1 MAAGVEMSPA
11 RSPEPVQQQQPK
23 ESTTKATTATSTSIN
38 PTEITVATTN
48 LATME
53 KSTPKPDEKDTPS
66 LSPSPNPK
74 KRPASG
80 TEPNGPAK
88 VTKRRAARACVSCR
102 ARKVRCDVV
111 EGAPCGNCRWDNVEC
126 IVQESRRRK
135 KNLFDS
141 TSSVSTSKGSAPH
154 HAEAHQHLKA
164 KAPPSSACC
173 STSSANQPV
182 TIASAASGPLRRP
195 SETSQTSKATIGNDA
210 TDPTAM
216 LQSSVEGHVPPHLL
230 YQRSGLKSDPIS
242 LSTTLQASNNGSR
255 YASIC
260 PNPHTQM
267 GQSYATAAAAAAAS
281 LSDDTLL
288 PGATLKTAH
297 YLNTLEEPDTLSQ
310 LPAFI
315 RPLPAKIAPED
326 VSYLHTKGAL
336 SLPNPALQNALLRAY
351 VEYVHP
357 YMPLIDLHD
366 FLSAVNSRDGLYGQ
380 ISLFL
385 YQSIMFAAT
394 AYVDVKYLKEVG
406 YPNRKAAR
414 KAFFYKARLLYD
426 FDYES
431 DRLILVQAL
440 LLMTYW
446 YETPDDQKDTW
457 HWMGV
462 AISLA
467 HTIGLHRNP
476 ANTSISLRKK
486 KLWKRIW
493 WSCFMRDRLI
503 ALGMRRPTR
512 IQDDDF
518 DVPMLEES
526 DFEIEALPDEVQTVV
541 GVECT
546 LVRDVCIQR
555 ELALMCIAKAKLC
568 LCISHMLKAQYSV
581 LIRDKSRP
589 ENTTNSTM
597 MLFPNK
603 KLDNVESVQHCDY
616 ELMTWADSLPACC
629 RYRPLSQLDLQGGR
643 STVAVQR
650 NLLHMVY
657 YTTVSALHRP
667 QFLPSS
673 PMHTPQTPAQMQEI
687 SRMRVRDAAA
697 HITCMAAELS
707 ALRLDKFLPTTGVTV
722 ILPAMIIHLLEMKN
736 PAAHARDNA
745 MRGFRECMLVMEH
758 LRDIYSAADYA
769 VAFLDAALRKAAID
783 SRAAQSQAQMQQH
796 RHQHQQQQQHQQHQ
810 QHQQRYSSSSDN
822 TTINVNKLKAA
833 ILPQYTATPGVED
846 MTTPPPETVPYAT
859 PQEMAN
865 TAAGLFSTPATHP
878 HQQQQQQQQFV
889 PPANL
894 VTNTTTTAAT
904 AMTMTMVGGNM
915 APAPAA
921 AHCHSPPHTEQDDM
935 LTPSASGRSAS
946 TDAATWENLDI
957 DLDTLENP
965 DEFDWNALTGTNIDF
980 DQWLQFPGEGGG
992 ASAPPPQPLTTAG
1005 HGNGSGDGAAAGSG
1019 LVTMSET

>member
-1 MAAGVEMSPA
+1 MAAEDEM
-11 RSPEPVQQQQPK
+11 
-23 ESTTKATTATSTSIN
+23 ATASISN

-53 KSTPKPDEKDTPS
+53 RSTPNPDDRDVT
-66 LSPSPNPK
+66 SPSSSSPSSK

-80 TEPNGPAK
+80 TEPNGTAK

-141 TSSVSTSKGSAPH
+141 TSSVSTSKGNAPH

-164 KAPPSSACC
+164 KGPSSISSC
-173 STSSANQPV
+173 SPSSSNPPV

-195 SETSQTSKATIGNDA
+195 SETSQSSKANTGNDA
-210 TDPTAM
+210 TDPAAM
-216 LQSSVEGHVPPHLL
+216 LQGSAEGHVPHFL
-230 YQRSGLKSDPIS
+230 YQRSGLKSDPII
-242 LSTTLQASNNGSR
+242 LPTTLQASNNGSR
-255 YASIC
+255 YASIW
-260 PNPHTQM
+260 PNPHTHA
-267 GQSYATAAAAAAAS
+267 GQSSGPGSVIATATSAAGVGAGAA
-281 LSDDTLL
+281 
-288 PGATLKTAH
+288 LKTAQF
-297 YLNTLEEPDTLSQ
+297 LNSLEEPDTLSQ

-315 RPLPAKIAPED
+315 RPLPARIARED
-326 VSYLHTKGAL
+326 VDYLHAKTAL
-336 SLPNPALQNALLRAY
+336 SLPNLALQNALLRAY

-357 YMPLIDLHD
+357 YMPLIDLHA
-366 FLSAVNSRDGLYGQ
+366 FLSAVNARDGLCGQ

-394 AYVDVKYLKEVG
+394 AYVDVKYLKEAG

-414 KAFFYKARLLYD
+414 KAFFYKARILYD
-426 FDYES
+426 LDYES

-476 ANTSISLRKK
+476 ANTSMSPRKQ

-512 IQDDDF
+512 IQDEDF

-526 DFEIEALPDEVQTVV
+526 DFEIEALPDEIQAVV
-541 GVECT
+541 GAECT
-546 LVRDVCIQR
+546 LVRDVCIQQ

-603 KLDNVESVQHCDY
+603 KLDNVEGVKHCDL
-616 ELMTWADSLPACC
+616 ELMTWVDSLPACC
-629 RYRPLSQLDLQGGR
+629 RYRPLTQHDVQGGR
-643 STVAVQR
+643 ATVSVQR

-673 PMHTPQTPAQMQEI
+673 PLHAPQTPVQVQEM

-697 HITCMAAELS
+697 HITRMVAELS
-707 ALRLDKFLPTTGVTV
+707 VLRLDKLLPTTGVTV

-736 PAAHARDNA
+736 PAPQARENA
-745 MRGFRECMLVMEH
+745 MRGFRQCMRVMER

-783 SRAAQSQAQMQQH
+783 IHVAQSQAQMQQQ
-796 RHQHQQQQQHQQHQ
+796 RQQQQHGF
-810 QHQQRYSSSSDN
+810 SSGASAM
-822 TTINVNKLKAA
+822 NVNDLKSTM
-833 ILPQYTATPGVED
+833 LSQFTTTPGVED

-859 PQEMAN
+859 SQEMGN
-865 TAAGLFSTPATHP
+865 TATGLFPAPATTATH
-878 HQQQQQQQQFV
+878 HQQFV
-889 PPANL
+889 PPADL
-894 VTNTTTTAAT
+894 VAHTTT
-904 AMTMTMVGGNM
+904 MIGGNM
-915 APAPAA
+915 TA
-921 AHCHSPPHTEQDDM
+921 AHCHSPPHTERGDM
-935 LTPSASGRSAS
+935 LTPSASGGSAS
-946 TDAATWENLDI
+946 SDAAALDHLEM
-957 DLDTLENP
+957 DFDSLENH

-980 DQWLQFPGEGGG
+980 DQWLQFPGEGGP
-992 ASAPPPQPLTTAG
+992 AATNAATAG
-1005 HGNGSGDGAAAGSG
+1005 NVGSG
-1019 LVTMSET
+1019 LVTMSEVDGSANFVTGMGGLESRVRSTVG